1 MMAAASLIV
10 TPIYTR
16 HLTLSEFGLL
26 ALMLVF
32 YGLMKQVYDLG
43 FTNSVGRFFFDY
55 ADEKDDSELPLM
67 RSTSTAFM
75 AAWGGAWTLALI
87 VFASPIADLLMGDSA
102 HADLVRIVGATLY
115 AEALAIVPLTVIRMQ
130 ERSGLYV
137 RISVARFAGTLVLS
151 ILFVAGLGWGVRGAL
166 LAIAVPTAGILLLL
180 IAEYRLSLGRG
191 PSLEL
196 LKRMLAFGLPFFP
209 VLLSAWVIDGSD
221 RYIIELFRSREE
233 VGTYALAYR
242 IAAVMQIVITAF
254 SMGWAP
260 LRYKIYEQPDARET
274 YRRLASY
281 YVVVISF
288 IGVGLGVFSRDIV
301 AVIAPSSYA
310 AAGVVVPLIA
320 LAYAI
325 YGVNLLMI
333 TGMGVTKRTGP
344 LAPIALAGAA
354 VNIALN
360 LLLVPRLG
368 IQAAALST
376 VAAMALMTAG
386 AWWYS
391 QRAYAINYDWLRI
404 AKVTLLAMAFVCVGF
419 ALVPAAGLV
428 SVASGLALWLGFGA
442 ALVLTGLVHR
452 DDVVAGRSLLLGLYG
467 RLARE
472 KAP

>member
-1 MMAAASLIV
+1 MAAASLIV

-16 HLTLSEFGLL
+16 YLTPSGFGLL

-32 YGLMKQVYDLG
+32 YGLMRQVYDLG
-43 FTNSVGRFFFDY
+43 FTNSVGRFFFDCV
-55 ADEKDDSELPLM
+55 DEKNDSELPLM

-75 AAWGGAWTLALI
+75 AMYGGTLTLGLF
-87 VFASPIADLLMGDSA
+87 VFAGPIAVLLTGDSA
-102 HADLVRIVGATLY
+102 HADLVRVVAVTLY
-115 AEALAIVPLTVIRMQ
+115 AEALTIVPLTVIRMQ
-130 ERSGLYV
+130 ERSGFYV
-137 RISVARFAGTLVLS
+137 RISMARFAGTLVLS

-180 IAEYRLSLGRG
+180 VAEYRLSLGRR

-242 IAAVMQIVITAF
+242 IAAVMLMAITAF

-260 LRYKIYEQPDARET
+260 LRYKIYEQPGARET

-288 IGVGLGVFSRDIV
+288 IGVGLGAFSRDIV

-310 AAGVVVPLIA
+310 AAGAVVPIIA

-325 YGVNLLMI
+325 YGVNVLMI

-344 LAPIALAGAA
+344 LAPIALAGATL
-354 VNIALN
+354 NIGLN
-360 LLLVPRLG
+360 LLLVPRFG

-376 VAAMALMTAG
+376 AVAMVVMTVGAG
-386 AWWYS
+386 GTPSACIRS
-391 QRAYAINYDWLRI
+391 S
-404 AKVTLLAMAFVCVGF
+404 T
-419 ALVPAAGLV
+419 
-428 SVASGLALWLGFGA
+428 
-442 ALVLTGLVHR
+442 TGR
-452 DDVVAGRSLLLGLYG
+452 G
-467 RLARE
+467 
-472 KAP
+472 